1 MSPATPTFQQSW
13 NPKRREV
20 TYRIG
25 KQGTSAFLLFGA
37 SDIAELH
44 QLITEAMKG
53 NDIDS
58 AT

>member
-1 MSPATPTFQQSW
+1 MNGPVPTFQQSW

-25 KQGTSAFLLFGA
+25 KQGTNAFLLFGA

-44 QLITEAMKG
+44 QLITKAMKG
-53 NDIDS
+53 NHIDS